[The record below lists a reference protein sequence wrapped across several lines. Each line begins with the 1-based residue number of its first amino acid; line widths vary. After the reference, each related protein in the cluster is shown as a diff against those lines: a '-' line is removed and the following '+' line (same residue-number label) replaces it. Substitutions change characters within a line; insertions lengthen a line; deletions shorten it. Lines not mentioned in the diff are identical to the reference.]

1 MNDYEEQLLAGM
13 PELTEEQ
20 RQKILLEQQQVQS
33 QLEQLETQQVEQPEV
48 SEPAATV
55 PVMEEPTEV
64 VGQTT
69 DSEQKRPS
77 IRDVQIGGELETF
90 ATDPRGSFEAALAAP
105 TSLLD
110 FGADL
115 LNLIPNVNIPKVPK
129 FESDVTQS
137 VREISSIVIPTLLLG
152 GTGITALRGATKGS
166 KLLSDPFVRKIGETA
181 FGAGTGAFVDYTV
194 ELNQEDDNLAGTLRK
209 TWPRWFGWIPDDV
222 ATLDV
227 DSPETKR
234 AKNVTEGTYLGV
246 GTDVLL
252 GFSRLFKAA
261 RGIDRATQW
270 VPESEKAKNWF
281 KENITI
287 EGTPEEVV
295 EASAARRSEA
305 LDEIGEYNVDGRT
318 VTTETPMTAQD
329 YYNESP
335 LAASG
340 VSFEDLDDAS
350 KLEFNTRSAEN
361 PIRIQQTLDESESIF
376 GYHDLYGYQEQGI
389 RSVDDLGIVG
399 ASVDAVRIMNNIDSI
414 YGRVGSVISEGA
426 LKYGLEAAGNQ
437 EMIIRG
443 LAEQLKDAGEYG
455 YKTASGKYISHAEV
469 VETGEKLAADFYE
482 MDVSELKRVIKNYQG
497 LDVDT
502 GAPVLKSEAYAGVMG
517 AIKKYMD
524 DYMNMDYMRAQAYVG
539 TSMAGQISDMAQ
551 GMRLTEGT
559 PAIERAQEQILDRV
573 EFLMAQKGMT
583 SYSRGR
589 ALNMLNLWNR
599 MTKQGSEAFNMA
611 EATRMQKLIKNEKNQ
626 TLAAIERI
634 KQDAKVTVDNL
645 REIKN
650 TEPELLAPLMMAYEF
665 TDGNVNSI
673 TRLNNYV
680 KQSTGVL
687 SKALIDNQPEIPS
700 VVMKGF
706 YSNVYNSALSAFAT
720 PIKAGIANSA
730 LLIEKPFRASVGALM
745 YGDLQTFR
753 RGWYQFN
760 SVTET
765 LQDSFEYM
773 NQIFK
778 RSGADPNLIE
788 LRDDM
793 GLKNEKQLEILQS
806 FADAKAAQG
815 EYGPQAMMEIVN
827 NMNDLANHPWLR
839 FGNRA
844 MQAFDG
850 FTQSMIATFEA
861 KGRAFDDVTQG
872 GKLAFDAKRANALYR
887 QVREGMFDE
896 NNLITDKAVKATAG
910 EISLNL
916 DNKAND
922 ALSAMIRRAPILKPF
937 LLFTKTPLNELSLM
951 ASYTPLGIFVKDF
964 NAFKKPFE
972 DMPIDEVEQLLTSRG
987 IEVTP
992 YNARAKY
999 NEIRADIKGRKALG
1013 ALAVT
1018 GAVSLFM
1025 SDRITGNGH
1034 YNRQKQGLRRDVDW
1048 KPRSIRLPGGKWV
1061 SYDNLGPIT
1070 NWLTL
1075 TADVAD
1081 NFDSLSANDIGE
1093 QFKKLSFIFASS
1105 VTEKTMLAGIQPFL
1119 DVVRG
1124 DVGAINKWSSSFLT
1138 SATIP
1143 GSSQLA
1149 EISRLMDPGLK
1160 EVEMDLFTMVQ
1171 NRLPGV
1177 KGELPVKN
1185 DWIDG
1190 GPVGIPDN
1198 FMARVWNTYMP
1209 WKVNGEI
1216 SPEKQ
1221 FLIDIEYDARP
1232 TLRTNGKGIELTT
1245 EERSEITDIMGRD
1258 GLFKAGIQ
1266 RVMKS
1271 KSAKQFRKNYMKA
1284 VEAGLEPDLSEFEGI
1299 HIMLDRELRQAM
1311 KMAAA
1316 SAPSRDSIN
1325 RKQYIQEVVGH
1336 HLRIGDQDAA
1346 ERFLDYMEKFS
1357 K

>member
-1 MNDYEEQLLAGM
+1 MNDYEGQLLAGM

-20 RQKILLEQQQVQS
+20 RQKLLLEQQQVQS
-33 QLEQLETQQVEQPEV
+33 QIEQLGTQQVAQPEV
-48 SEPAATV
+48 SQPSATV
-55 PVMEEPTEV
+55 G
-64 VGQTT
+64 GQ
-69 DSEQKRPS
+69 
-77 IRDVQIGGELETF
+77 
-90 ATDPRGSFEAALAAP
+90 AAP
-105 TSLLD
+105 PVQQQKSPFRTETGDIDLDKLRKQGSELDLMVPAGLLD

-115 LNLIPNVNIPKVPK
+115 LNMIPNVKVPK
-129 FESDVTQS
+129 IPKFENDIAQS
-137 VREISSIVIPTLLLG
+137 VRELSSIVIPTLTLG
-152 GTGITALRGATKGS
+152 GIGGAALKGAAKGS
-166 KLLSDPFVRKIGETA
+166 KFLTDPLVRKIGEIGFA
-181 FGAGTGAFVDYTV
+181 AGTGAFVDYTV
-194 ELNQEDDNLAGTLRK
+194 KINQEDDNLAGSLK
-209 TWPRWFGWIPDDV
+209 KNWPRWFGWIPNDV
-222 ATLDV
+222 ATLDT
-227 DSPETKR
+227 DSPDVKR
-234 AKNVTEGTYLGV
+234 GKNVTEGVYLGV

-252 GFSRLFKAA
+252 GLNKLFKAT

-270 VPESEKAKNWF
+270 IPETEKAKKWF
-281 KENITI
+281 GKNLEP
-287 EGTPEEVV
+287 EGTVEEVV
-295 EASAARRSEA
+295 EASAAKRSNS
-305 LDEIGEYNVDGRT
+305 LDEIGGYNVSKKT
-318 VTTETPMTAQD
+318 
-329 YYNESP
+329 
-335 LAASG
+335 
-340 VSFEDLDDAS
+340 SFEQDI
-350 KLEFNTRSAEN
+350 ETGMMR
-361 PIRIQQTLDESESIF
+361 QTIDESEPIF
-376 GYHDLYGYQEQGI
+376 GYHDMYGYQEQGI

-399 ASVDAVRIMNNIDSI
+399 ASIDAARIQNNIDTI
-414 YGRVGSVISEGA
+414 YGRIGNSVSEGA
-426 LKYGLEAAGNQ
+426 LKFSLESVENQ
-437 EMIIRG
+437 QAIQRG
-443 LAEQLKDAGEYG
+443 LTDVLTEADNYGYRTVGGTQITSDQIKDAGER
-455 YKTASGKYISHAEV
+455 
-469 VETGEKLAADFYE
+469 LAATFYE
-482 MDVSELKRVIKNYQG
+482 MDVEQLRRQLPDLSKLSPTN
-497 LDVDT
+497 T
-502 GAPVLKSEAYAGVMG
+502 TVLSDDAYNGVVG

-524 DYMNMDYMRAQAYVG
+524 DFANMDYMKAQAYVG
-539 TSMAGQISDMAQ
+539 TSFAGQISDMAQ
-551 GMRLTEGT
+551 GLRLTEGT
-559 PAIERAQEQILDRV
+559 PAIERAQEQILDRL
-573 EFLMAQKGMT
+573 EFLMVQKDMT
-583 SYSRGR
+583 SFTKKRSERLLG
-589 ALNMLNLWNR
+589 AFNR
-599 MTKQGSEAFNMA
+599 LTSGSELSAKETKRIEQTIRN
-611 EATRMQKLIKNEKNQ
+611 EADQ
-626 TLAAIERI
+626 TAATLDRV
-634 KQDAKVTVDNL
+634 KQEVKATVDNL
-645 REIKN
+645 REISQVQ
-650 TEPELLAPLMMAYEF
+650 PEMLRPLMLAYEL
-665 TDGNVNSI
+665 TDGNVGTI
-673 TRLNNYV
+673 TKLNNYV

-745 YGDLQTFR
+745 NGDLQTLR

-760 SVTET
+760 SVIET

-773 NQIFK
+773 NQVFK
-778 RSGADPNLIE
+778 RSGADPDVIE

-793 GLKNEKQLEILQS
+793 GLKNERQLEILNA
-806 FADAKAAQG
+806 FANAKAEQG

-839 FGNRA
+839 FGTRS

-861 KGRAFDDVTQG
+861 KGRAFDEITQG
-872 GKLAFDAKRANALYR
+872 GKLEFDGKRADALYR
-887 QVREGMFDE
+887 KVREGMFDE
-896 NNLITDKAVKATAG
+896 NNIITDKAVKATAG

-922 ALSAMIRRAPILKPF
+922 ALSAIIRRAPILKPF

-1034 YNRQKQGLRRDVDW
+1034 YNRQKQGLRRDADW

-1070 NWLTL
+1070 NWLAL

-1198 FMARVWNTYMP
+1198 FLTRVWNTYMP
-1209 WKVNGEI
+1209 WKVNGGI

-1271 KSAKQFRKNYMKA
+1271 NSAKQFRKNYMKA

-1336 HLRIGDQDAA
+1336 YLKIGDQTAA
-1346 ERFLDYMEKFS
+1346 ERFLDYMENFS